1 MHLKKG
7 GSGLLIAFAIILAF
21 LGGLGYYLA
30 RKMHRGMLSLGIKI
44 KLWVTVVFFAV
55 MTLIMTLAFGSPIL
69 PFPTVIKTVLM
80 SVGFC
85 WMGIFVYLLL
95 FTLLGDLAHVIF
107 KLCRAKF
114 IFHARYRGICAI
126 LVVSLA
132 LSVSV
137 YGFCNARCIQKVDY
151 NVSMTH
157 GEDISDINIVMVS
170 DLHLGSVGSESRL
183 EDIAE
188 QINAQKPDL
197 VCIAGDFLDTDF
209 GSIVDV
215 DAAKAT
221 LKKLNSTYG
230 VYACLGNHDAG
241 ETFAQMKEF
250 LKDSNVTLLS
260 EDYRI
265 IDNRF
270 ALVGRAD
277 ASPIGGYGKEGRGAL
292 SDFFAPSAEM
302 PVIVMEHNPAR
313 IGEYSGSNYLILSGH
328 THEGQMFPAS
338 IITGLMY
345 EVDHGYYQKD
355 ENSPH
360 VIVSSGI
367 GYWGMPMRVGTN
379 SEIVSISI
387 SG

>member
-1 MHLKKG
+1 M
-7 GSGLLIAFAIILAF
+7 IVAFAIILAF

-30 RKMHRGMLSLGIKI
+30 RRIHRGMLSLGIKI
-44 KLWVTVVFFAV
+44 KLWVTVVFFSV
-55 MTLIMTLAFGSPIL
+55 MTLIMALAFGSPIL

-95 FTLLGDLAHVIF
+95 FALLCDLAHIIF

-114 IFHARYRGICAI
+114 ISHARYRGICAI

-151 NVSMTH
+151 KVDMTH
-157 GEDISDINIVMVS
+157 GEDISDINIVMIS
-170 DLHLGSVGSESRL
+170 DLHLGAVGSESRL
-183 EDIAE
+183 EDIVE
-188 QINAQKPDL
+188 RINAQNPDL
-197 VCIAGDFLDTDF
+197 VCIAGDFFDTDF

-221 LKKLNSTYG
+221 LRKLNSTYG

-241 ETFAQMKEF
+241 ETFAQMKQF

-277 ASPIGGYGKEGRGAL
+277 ASPIGGYGKEERKKL
-292 SDFFAPSAEM
+292 SDFFAPSEGM

-338 IITGLMY
+338 ILTGLMY

-379 SEIVSISI
+379 SEIVNISI